1 MGAVSASMQ
10 AAAAIATNHG
20 CERCE
25 LAVSDAASRHHRA
38 GQPVNVGRGCQ
49 VLPRGLLAQL
59 AGSSHSSRGARA
71 LCELPPPSPPF
82 PFPSPCPSPVPP
94 ACCSPLSCAHVRGG
108 RCASAPAR
116 ALLR

>member
-10 AAAAIATNHG
+10 AAAAIATNRG

-38 GQPVNVGRGCQ
+38 GQPVNVSRCCQ

-71 LCELPPPSPPF
+71 RCASSPPPHPPSPLSF
-82 PFPSPCPSPVPP
+82 TPP
-94 ACCSPLSCAHVRGG
+94 AAG
-108 RCASAPAR
+108 RA
-116 ALLR
+116 ALR